1 MRALGLLTLTTLALG
16 VAGCGGGDTKT
27 VTETKTVTT
36 PAQPQRDADAILDAT
51 AAFYAAG
58 ASGGVK
64 RESLSLVK
72 SNGTVADVLVAG
84 EAHAILKKGDDRW
97 VVVWDGNGIMPP
109 ETRDRF
115 GIPADYG
122 G

>member
-1 MRALGLLTLTTLALG
+1 LPVCLDG
-16 VAGCGGGDTKT
+16 VRRGRHKT

-58 ASGGVK
+58 VGGGVT
-64 RESLSLVK
+64 RENLSLVK
-72 SNGTVADVLVAG
+72 MNGTFADVLVAG
-84 EAHAILKKGDDRW
+84 DAHAILKKGGDRW
-97 VVVWDGNGIMPP
+97 IVVWDGNGIIPP